1 MKKYFKGLNPKF
13 ANKFKHSFALFFAFY
28 FVD

>member
-1 MKKYFKGLNPKF
+1 MKKYFKGSIPKF
-13 ANKFKHSFALFFAFY
+13 ANKFKSFALFFAFY